1 MPVPTR
7 HVHRDTRPIPTRERG
22 GDDRSVLT
30 KTRRLIPVLLAGM
43 LLVPVAG
50 PAMADDVVPGTF
62 EPVADVVLRQ
72 AELDLVTLTNS
83 KRAARDLVALRIDP
97 DLMSIARDRAEV
109 MAANDVMSHT
119 EPNGQK
125 VFDRIN
131 AAGLSWYAAGEIIAW
146 NNYPM
151 EYSPA
156 EAISAWMASPSHVE
170 IMISTGYNYVGY
182 GAAESATGKMY
193 YAGVFIKERDET
205 GASARFRTTRK
216 TSLSRHRVRVTIRW
230 AGSDVRLQV
239 LTSGL
244 QYFQIQ
250 RRIIGGAWVTWG
262 TTTATSKTVTWRR
275 IHDREVRVRARDR
288 AGNWGPWRVI
298 RINT

>member
-1 MPVPTR
+1 M
-7 HVHRDTRPIPTRERG
+7 
-22 GDDRSVLT
+22 
-30 KTRRLIPVLLAGM
+30 PVLLAGM
-43 LLVPVAG
+43 LLVPLAG
-50 PAMADDVVPGTF
+50 PALADDVVPGTF
-62 EPVADVVLRQ
+62 EPVADAVLRQ

-131 AAGLSWYAAGEIIAW
+131 AAGLTWYAAGEIIAW

-156 EAISAWMASPSHVE
+156 EAISAWMASPSHME

-205 GASARFRTTRK
+205 GASARFRTTSK

-230 AGSDVRLQV
+230 GGSDVRLQV

-244 QYFQIQ
+244 RYFEVQ
-250 RRIIGGAWVTWG
+250 RRIVGGTWVTWG

-275 IHDREVRVRARDR
+275 PYDRQVRVRARDR
-288 AGNWGPWRVI
+288 AGNWGSWKVI

>member
-1 MPVPTR
+1 
-7 HVHRDTRPIPTRERG
+7 
-22 GDDRSVLT
+22 VLT

-43 LLVPVAG
+43 LLVPLAG

-62 EPVADVVLRQ
+62 EPVADTVLRQ

-131 AAGLSWYAAGEIIAW
+131 AAGLTWYAAGEIIAW

-156 EAISAWMASPSHVE
+156 EAISAWMASPGHKA

-182 GAAESATGKMY
+182 GAAESATGKLY
-193 YAGVFIKERDET
+193 YAGVFLKERDET
-205 GASARFRTTRK
+205 GAWAKFRTPAKTVLDATR
-216 TSLSRHRVRVTIRW
+216 TRVTIRW
-230 AGSDVRLQV
+230 SGGDTRLQV

-244 QYFQIQ
+244 RYYQVE
-250 RRIIGGAWVTWG
+250 RRRDGVEYWTGGITTSTRMNMTWTRG
-262 TTTATSKTVTWRR
+262 ASY
-275 IHDREVRVRARDR
+275 EVRIRARDR
-288 AGNWGPWRVI
+288 AGNWSSWRTI
-298 RINT
+298 RINL